1 MRERKSGR
9 EREGG
14 RNCVCVC
21 VCVYVC
27 MLVCVYVCGAS
38 NMRLPGTFYVQIY
51 THTQRTDLH
60 LDDAEK
66 GFRFS
71 VPVFIFFFW
80 EGGCGT
86 RKGSSSM
93 HT

>member
-1 MRERKSGR
+1 
-9 EREGG
+9 
-14 RNCVCVC
+14 
-21 VCVYVC
+21 
-27 MLVCVYVCGAS
+27 
-38 NMRLPGTFYVQIY
+38 MRLAGTFYVQIY
-51 THTQRTDLH
+51 TQMQRTDKHLH
-60 LDDAEK
+60 AEK

>member
-1 MRERKSGR
+1 M
-9 EREGG
+9 
-14 RNCVCVC
+14 CVCVC
-21 VCVYVC
+21 VCVY
-27 MLVCVYVCGAS
+27 GAS
-38 NMRLPGTFYVQIY
+38 NMRLAGTFYVQIY
-51 THTQRTDLH
+51 TQMQRTDKHLH
-60 LDDAEK
+60 AEK